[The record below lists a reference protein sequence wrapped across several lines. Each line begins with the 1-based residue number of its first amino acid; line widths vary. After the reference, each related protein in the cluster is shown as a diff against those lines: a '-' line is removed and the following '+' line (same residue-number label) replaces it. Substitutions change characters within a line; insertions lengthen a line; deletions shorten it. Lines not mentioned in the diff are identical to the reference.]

1 MYPTSFFTVRR
12 WDMTGLEVGGA
23 FAISLGLIE
32 IIKALIKKLS
42 GNGKDTEG
50 DRVRLLMNQKTML
63 ELQKDCVRIVQE
75 SSVTQRMI
83 ADTLDR
89 LERKGTNV

>member
-1 MYPTSFFTVRR
+1 
-12 WDMTGLEVGGA
+12 MTGLEVGGA